1 MNTTNPNEDMFA
13 DFFQVG
19 GYNNFTGATT
29 NSNEDMFADFFQ
41 GGGYN
46 NFAGATANIMKSRSK
61 SSNPNQLPSSF
72 VGAKDKELKQ
82 KLALSKIFGG
92 NDNKF
97 GGRITP
103 IYNMI
108 KNKFNY
114 SDEKIEQ
121 LWADFKLEGNTDISI
136 FYRFVERL
144 AEKVNESGESIVKD
158 SIEDYKEELDN
169 DKISKPIPY
178 LYIGLGAVVLVGITI
193 LIVKR

>member
-1 MNTTNPNEDMFA
+1 MNTTNPKEDMFA

-19 GYNNFTGATT
+19 GYNNF
-29 NSNEDMFADFFQ
+29 
-41 GGGYN
+41 
-46 NFAGATANIMKSRSK
+46 AGATANIMKSKSK
-61 SSNPNQLPSSF
+61 SSNQLPSSF
-72 VGAKDKELKQ
+72 VGAKEKELSQ

-92 NDNKF
+92 NHNKF

-121 LWADFKLEGNTDISI
+121 LWADFKLEGNTDVST

-144 AEKVNESGESIVKD
+144 AEKVDESRESIVKD
-158 SIEDYKEELDN
+158 SIEEYKEELDN
-169 DKISKPIPY
+169 DKNSKPIPY
-178 LYIGLGAVVLVGITI
+178 LYIGLGAVVLVGVTI